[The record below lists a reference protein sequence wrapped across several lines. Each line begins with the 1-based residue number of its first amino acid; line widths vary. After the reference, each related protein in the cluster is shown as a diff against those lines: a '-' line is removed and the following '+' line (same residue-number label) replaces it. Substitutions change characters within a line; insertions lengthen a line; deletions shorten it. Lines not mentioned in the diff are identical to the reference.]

1 MASTNDPSSAAEAET
16 PGEATLLVSEFPP
29 PPFYYTEAAT
39 LKPPPIPKEALE
51 RGTRK
56 AAAAAA
62 AARAEA
68 ERQRLADM
76 TGDVLGGVLAGNK
89 SELEE
94 EEGDVVGVFGEIV
107 EDPLLVQPLDS
118 CEDPVVIR
126 DEVKRL
132 NKEVVQGFINLLND
146 LVNRPAE
153 NKKRRDE
160 LQHNVFL
167 MLQETNKFREHQSR
181 ELLIEILEQQNE
193 EREKLIK
200 ELEDRIQQTDAL
212 LSDGNGAAN
221 TIAMDESS

>member
-1 MASTNDPSSAAEAET
+1 MASTNALDPSSAAEAET

-51 RGTRK
+51 RGTRR

-68 ERQRLADM
+68 ERQRLADQ

-107 EDPLLVQPLDS
+107 EDPLLVKPLDS

-153 NKKRRDE
+153 NKCVTTNRMNDCLPMQTIFNLQFVAIVPFLTFFVCTCNNNPSQKTARRTPA
-160 LQHNVFL
+160 QCISH
-167 MLQETNKFREHQSR
+167 
-181 ELLIEILEQQNE
+181 
-193 EREKLIK
+193 
-200 ELEDRIQQTDAL
+200 AP
-212 LSDGNGAAN
+212 GNQ
-221 TIAMDESS
+221 